1 MHFQRLTLIFFF
13 VLGDSVSLVIGTNN
27 DKFTVENLSVDIEIV
42 WDISRQRALLEAN
55 NQRVNIFA
63 QTFY

>member
-1 MHFQRLTLIFFF
+1 MTLNFFF

-42 WDISRQRALLEAN
+42 WDISRQRALLEAK
-55 NQRVNIFA
+55 NQRVIIFA